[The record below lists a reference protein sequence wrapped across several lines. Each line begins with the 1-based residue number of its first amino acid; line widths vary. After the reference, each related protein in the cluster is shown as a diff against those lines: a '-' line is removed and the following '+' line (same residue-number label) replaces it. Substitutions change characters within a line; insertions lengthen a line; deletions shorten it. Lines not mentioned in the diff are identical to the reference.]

1 MSQEGSA
8 DRRFESDIEVTVRH
22 FEKELELLKA
32 KLLEMSALVE
42 SAVYRSVQGVVE
54 KNEELAQ
61 QVLKNEAR
69 VNQLEIE
76 IDDMAISL
84 LALQAPLA
92 ADLRL
97 VTAAIKINK
106 DLERMGDLS
115 VSIAQNGLALMRAPM
130 IHPLIDIPHIA
141 GLVQSMVRKSLDA
154 FVNRDAELAR
164 SVLASDDAVD
174 NMRTASYHELISFME
189 NNPQQ
194 IPEALRLLTVVR
206 HLERIAD
213 HATNIAEDVLFLV
226 RGIDVRHHNEER
238 TTVAQS

>member
-1 MSQEGSA
+1 M
-8 DRRFESDIEVTVRH
+8 RH
-22 FEKELELLKA
+22 FEQELDKLKA

-61 QVLKNEAR
+61 QVLKNEGR
-69 VNQLEIE
+69 INQLEIE

-97 VTAAIKINK
+97 VTAAIKINN

-115 VSIAQNGLALMRAPM
+115 VSIAQSALALVREPL
-130 IHPLIDIPHIA
+130 IRPLIDIPHIA
-141 GLVQSMVRKSLDA
+141 GLAQGMVRKALDA

-174 NMRTASYHELISFME
+174 NMRTASYHELMSFME

-194 IPEALRLLTVVR
+194 IPQALYLLSVIR
-206 HLERIAD
+206 NLERIAD
-213 HATNIAEDVLFLV
+213 HATNVAEDVLFLV
-226 RGIDVRHHNEER
+226 KGIDVRHHNEER
-238 TTVAQS
+238 AAMAQS

>member
-1 MSQEGSA
+1 
-8 DRRFESDIEVTVRH
+8 VRH
-22 FEKELELLKA
+22 FEQELEILKG

-69 VNQLEIE
+69 INQLEIE

-92 ADLRL
+92 TDLRL
-97 VTAAIKINK
+97 VTAAIKINN

-115 VSIAQNGLALMRAPM
+115 VSIAQSALALMRDP
-130 IHPLIDIPHIA
+130 IIRPLIDIPHIA
-141 GLVQSMVRKSLDA
+141 GLAQSMVRKALDA
-154 FVNRDAELAR
+154 FVNRDPEMAR

-189 NNPQQ
+189 KNPQQ
-194 IPEALRLLTVVR
+194 ISQALYLLSVVR
-206 HLERIAD
+206 NLERIAD
-213 HATNIAEDVLFLV
+213 HATNVAEDVLFLV
-226 RGIDVRHHNEER
+226 KGIDVRHHNEER
-238 TTVAQS
+238 MPVVTA

>member
-1 MSQEGSA
+1 
-8 DRRFESDIEVTVRH
+8 VRH
-22 FEKELELLKA
+22 FQQELELLKG

-69 VNQLEIE
+69 INQLEIE

-84 LALQAPLA
+84 LVLQQPVA

-97 VTAAIKINK
+97 ITAAIKINT
-106 DLERMGDLS
+106 DLERMGDLA
-115 VSIAQNGLALMRAPM
+115 VNIAESALSLTKDPVIR
-130 IHPLIDIPHIA
+130 PLIDIPHIA
-141 GLVQSMVRKSLDA
+141 GLAQSMVRKALDA
-154 FVNRDAELAR
+154 FVNRDTELAR

-174 NMRTASYHELISFME
+174 NMRTANYHELISFME

-194 IPEALRLLTVVR
+194 ISQALYLLSVVR
-206 HLERIAD
+206 NLERIAD

-226 RGIDVRHHNEER
+226 KGIDVRHHNEER
-238 TTVAQS
+238 TAVVRT

>member
-1 MSQEGSA
+1 
-8 DRRFESDIEVTVRH
+8 VRH
-22 FEKELELLKA
+22 FEQELEVLKG

-42 SAVYRSVQGVVE
+42 SAVYRSVRGVVE
-54 KNEELAQ
+54 RSEELAQ
-61 QVLKNEAR
+61 QVLKTETR

-97 VTAAIKINK
+97 ITAAIKINN

-115 VSIAQNGLALMRAPM
+115 VNIAQSAISLVREPV
-130 IHPLIDIPHIA
+130 IRPLIDIPHIA
-141 GLVQSMVRKSLDA
+141 GLAQGMVRKALDA

-189 NNPQQ
+189 SNPQQ
-194 IPEALRLLTVVR
+194 IPQALHLLSVVR
-206 HLERIAD
+206 NLERIAD
-213 HATNIAEDVLFLV
+213 HSTNIAEDVLFLV
-226 RGIDVRHHNEER
+226 KGIDVRHHNEER
-238 TTVAQS
+238 TAMVQT

>member
-1 MSQEGSA
+1 M
-8 DRRFESDIEVTVRH
+8 RH
-22 FEKELELLKA
+22 FERELEQLKA

-61 QVLKNEAR
+61 QVLRNEGR
-69 VNQLEIE
+69 INQLEIE

-97 VTAAIKINK
+97 VTAAIKINN

-115 VSIAQNGLALMRAPM
+115 VSIAQSALALIREPL
-130 IHPLIDIPHIA
+130 IRPLIDIPHIA
-141 GLVQSMVRKSLDA
+141 GLAQGMVRKALDA

-174 NMRTASYHELISFME
+174 NMRTASYHELMSFME
-189 NNPQQ
+189 TNPQQ
-194 IPEALRLLTVVR
+194 IPQALYLLSVVR
-206 HLERIAD
+206 NLERIAD
-213 HATNIAEDVLFLV
+213 HATNVAEDVLFLIK
-226 RGIDVRHHNEER
+226 GIDVRHHNEER
-238 TTVAQS
+238 AALTQ

>member
-1 MSQEGSA
+1 
-8 DRRFESDIEVTVRH
+8 VRH
-22 FEKELELLKA
+22 FQQELELLKG

-42 SAVYRSVQGVVE
+42 NAVYRSVQGVVE

-69 VNQLEIE
+69 INQLEIE

-84 LALQAPLA
+84 LVLQQPVA

-97 VTAAIKINK
+97 VTAAIKINT
-106 DLERMGDLS
+106 DLERMGDLA
-115 VSIAQNGLALMRAPM
+115 VNIAESALSLMKDPVIR
-130 IHPLIDIPHIA
+130 PLIDIPHIA
-141 GLVQSMVRKSLDA
+141 GLAQSMVRKALDA
-154 FVNRDAELAR
+154 FVNRDTELAR

-174 NMRTASYHELISFME
+174 NMRTANYHELISFME

-194 IPEALRLLTVVR
+194 ISQSLYLLSVVR
-206 HLERIAD
+206 NLERIAD

-226 RGIDVRHHNEER
+226 KGIDVRHHNEER
-238 TTVAQS
+238 TAVVQT

>member
-1 MSQEGSA
+1 M
-8 DRRFESDIEVTVRH
+8 RH
-22 FEKELELLKA
+22 FEQELEQLKA

-42 SAVYRSVQGVVE
+42 SAVYRSIQGVVE

-61 QVLKNEAR
+61 QVIRNESR
-69 VNQLEIE
+69 INQLEIE

-97 VTAAIKINK
+97 VTAAIKINN

-115 VSIAQNGLALMRAPM
+115 VSIAQSALALVREPV
-130 IHPLIDIPHIA
+130 IRPLIDIPHIA
-141 GLVQSMVRKSLDA
+141 GLAQGMVRKALDA

-189 NNPQQ
+189 SNPQH
-194 IPEALRLLTVVR
+194 IPQALYLLSVVR
-206 HLERIAD
+206 NLERIAD
-213 HATNIAEDVLFLV
+213 HSTNIAEDVLFLV
-226 RGIDVRHHNEER
+226 KGIDVRHHNEER
-238 TTVAQS
+238 TAVTQT

>member
-1 MSQEGSA
+1 M
-8 DRRFESDIEVTVRH
+8 RH
-22 FEKELELLKA
+22 FEQELEKLKS

-61 QVLKNEAR
+61 EVLKKEGRINE
-69 VNQLEIE
+69 LEIE
-76 IDDMAISL
+76 IDDLAISL

-97 VTAAIKINK
+97 VTAAIKINN

-115 VSIAQNGLALMRAPM
+115 VSIAQSAVALMKEPVIR
-130 IHPLIDIPHIA
+130 PLIDIPHIA
-141 GLVQSMVRKSLDA
+141 GLAQSMVRKALDA
-154 FVNRDAELAR
+154 FVNRDADLAR

-189 NNPQQ
+189 SNPRQ
-194 IPEALRLLTVVR
+194 IGQALYLLSVVR
-206 HLERIAD
+206 NLERIAD

-226 RGIDVRHHNEER
+226 KGIDVRHHNEER
-238 TTVAQS
+238 THAVTQQN

>member
-1 MSQEGSA
+1 M
-8 DRRFESDIEVTVRH
+8 RH
-22 FEKELELLKA
+22 FVQELEQLKA

-42 SAVYRSVQGVVE
+42 SAVYRSVRAVVE
-54 KNEELAQ
+54 KSDELAQ
-61 QVLKNEAR
+61 QVLKNENR
-69 VNQLEIE
+69 INQLEIE

-97 VTAAIKINK
+97 VTAAIKINN

-115 VSIAQNGLALMRAPM
+115 VSIAQSALALVKEPM
-130 IHPLIDIPHIA
+130 IRPLIDIPHIA
-141 GLVQSMVRKSLDA
+141 GLAQSMVRKALDA
-154 FVNRDAELAR
+154 FVNRDPELAR

-194 IPEALRLLTVVR
+194 IPQALYLLSVVR
-206 HLERIAD
+206 NLERIAD
-213 HATNIAEDVLFLV
+213 HSTNIAEDVLFLV
-226 RGIDVRHHNEER
+226 KGIDVRHHNEER
-238 TTVAQS
+238 NALAQT

>member
-1 MSQEGSA
+1 
-8 DRRFESDIEVTVRH
+8 VRH
-22 FEKELELLKA
+22 FQQELELLKG

-69 VNQLEIE
+69 INQLEIE

-84 LALQAPLA
+84 LVLQQPVA

-97 VTAAIKINK
+97 ITAAIKINT
-106 DLERMGDLS
+106 DLERMGDLA
-115 VSIAQNGLALMRAPM
+115 VNIAESALSLMKEPVIR
-130 IHPLIDIPHIA
+130 PLIDIPHIA
-141 GLVQSMVRKSLDA
+141 GLAQSMVRKALDA
-154 FVNRDAELAR
+154 FVNRDTELAR

-174 NMRTASYHELISFME
+174 NMRTANYHELISFME

-194 IPEALRLLTVVR
+194 ISQALYLLSVVR
-206 HLERIAD
+206 NLERIAD

-226 RGIDVRHHNEER
+226 KGIDVRHHNEER
-238 TTVAQS
+238 TAVVRT

>member
-1 MSQEGSA
+1 M
-8 DRRFESDIEVTVRH
+8 RH
-22 FEKELELLKA
+22 FEQELEGLNA

-54 KNEELAQ
+54 KNAELAE
-61 QVLKNEAR
+61 QVIRNEAR

-76 IDDMAISL
+76 IDDLAISI

-92 ADLRL
+92 VDLRL
-97 VTAAIKINK
+97 VTAAIKINN

-115 VSIAQNGLALMRAPM
+115 VNIAQSALALTKEPVIR
-130 IHPLIDIPHIA
+130 PLIDIPHIA
-141 GLVQSMVRKSLDA
+141 GLAQGMVRKALDA
-154 FVNRDAELAR
+154 FVHRDAELAR

-189 NNPQQ
+189 SNPQQ
-194 IPEALRLLTVVR
+194 VSQALYLLSVVR
-206 HLERIAD
+206 NLERIAD

-226 RGIDVRHHNEER
+226 KGIDVRHHNEER
-238 TTVAQS
+238 SAVRQT